1 MSSPETAELESRLRA
16 ATERERRAYKRATLY
31 TVIPVLCGLLFLG
44 FSFYQFKRLERSKA
58 ALATEADALRGSVE
72 TLKAEEGALKQRVGE
87 YRQLL
92 AEAERSLERIQEKQ
106 GDPVQEA
113 EKTLTAIRAAG
124 GGGRWVVISGDRN
137 LPEAQYEEQLAGKK
151 YGAENVAIY
160 LRQNS
165 YRTVIAFR
173 DEAEAR
179 AKLSEVRSF
188 DPRNRRWQDAYLRDL
203 SAWCPNPQPRGGYF
217 ECSQ

>member
-16 ATERERRAYKRATLY
+16 AAERERRAYKRATLY
-31 TVIPVLCGLLFLG
+31 TVIPVLGGLLFLG
-44 FSFYQFKRLERSKA
+44 FSFYQFKQLERRKD
-58 ALATEADALRGSVE
+58 ALAAEAETLRGRVE
-72 TLKAEEGALKQRVGE
+72 SLKAEEGALNERLDKTRRTLAV
-87 YRQLL
+87 
-92 AEAERSLERIQEKQ
+92 AEAGLEKISEGQV
-106 GDPVQEA
+106 DPKQEA
-113 EKTLTAIRAAG
+113 EKTLTVVRAAG
-124 GGGRWVVISGDRN
+124 SSGRWAVISGDRS
-137 LPEAQYEEQLAGKK
+137 LPEAQYEEQLAGRK

-179 AKLSEVRSF
+179 VKLSEVRSF

-203 SAWCPNPQPRGGYF
+203 SAWCPNPQPRGDYF